1 MATRREDLEDIAQL
15 YERAVMLRLLG
26 PHQALRLERIR
37 TELDDVLE
45 NQLHQDLYDLPQPE
59 THHDQNE
66 QAYVEQEE
74 AYNTVEE
81 YERKKVPKI

>member
-1 MATRREDLEDIAQL
+1 MATRREDLEVIAQL

-59 THHDQNE
+59 THHAHNE

-74 AYNTVEE
+74 AYNTVEG